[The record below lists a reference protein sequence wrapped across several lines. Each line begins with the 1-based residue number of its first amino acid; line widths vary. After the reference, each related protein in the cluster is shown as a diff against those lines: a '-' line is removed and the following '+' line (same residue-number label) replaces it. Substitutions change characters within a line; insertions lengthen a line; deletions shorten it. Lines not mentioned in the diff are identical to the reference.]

1 MICRELSSQPR
12 LRRSRLWFVALPVL
26 AATLMVERPTPSA
39 AQGPE
44 LRPLASELAT
54 SISNSGRKTAAV
66 VDFTDLQG
74 CVTELGRYIAEDLSV
89 ALVSDAKGFDVVDRT
104 SLKTILQ
111 EHQLASTGIIDPAT
125 ARKLGQI
132 AGVDALVT
140 GTIAPLGETV
150 HISAKV
156 LDTQSAKI
164 LGGYV
169 TDIPRTSGV
178 NAFLTGSTTGC
189 SPAAATSSGNAQPP
203 SSSGNGAWSAN
214 QGSQAAGPKDSAVI
228 ILNSFRFALREC
240 HYTQDRTVCTG
251 VVTNQGSAR
260 EAFSIDTYK
269 TYMVN
274 DLGSQSTNGPGYVGA
289 NVQLGADSWAM
300 YMGHSFGK
308 ALEPGVPLAFE
319 LIGLRMKD
327 GAKTVTIILST
338 SEGQTIIR
346 DIRVRG

>member
-1 MICRELSSQPR
+1 MTFRELSFLPR
-12 LRRSRLWFVALPVL
+12 IRRPRWFGALAVL
-26 AATLMVERPTPSA
+26 GVTFFLELCTPSV

-44 LRPLASELAT
+44 LKPLASQLAT

-89 ALVSDAKGFDVVDRT
+89 ALVNDAKGFDVIDRT

-140 GTIAPLGETV
+140 GTIAPLGESV

-164 LGGYV
+164 IGGYV

-178 NAFLTGSTTGC
+178 NAFLSGSTGGC
-189 SPAAATSSGNAQPP
+189 SPAASAGNAQQP
-203 SSSGNGAWSAN
+203 SLSGSGAGTAN
-214 QGSQAAGPKDSAVI
+214 PGTQTGAKDSAVVM
-228 ILNSFRFALREC
+228 LGDVRFALREC
-240 HYTQDRTVCTG
+240 HFARDRTVCTG
-251 VVTNQGSAR
+251 TLTNQGNAR
-260 EAFSIDTYK
+260 EVFSVDFDK

-274 DLGSQSTNGPGYVGA
+274 DLGSQSTQGFGGIGVL
-289 NVQLGADSWAM
+289 VQLGAVENSRHAT
-300 YMGHSFGK
+300 
-308 ALEPGVPLAFE
+308 LEPGVPLSFA
-319 LIGLRMKD
+319 LTGLRMQD
-327 GAKTVTIILST
+327 GAKTLTLILST
-338 SEGQTIIR
+338 SDGGTIIR